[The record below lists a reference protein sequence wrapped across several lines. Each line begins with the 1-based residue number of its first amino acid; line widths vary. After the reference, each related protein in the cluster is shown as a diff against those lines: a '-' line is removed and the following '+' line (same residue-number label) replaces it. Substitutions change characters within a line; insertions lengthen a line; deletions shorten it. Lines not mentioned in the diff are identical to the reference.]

1 MNEINIY
8 RFSSI
13 GRPIDPDYPSNLAIT
28 ALSLVTMLLGIIY
41 QFLGGQNWLDSILW
55 GIGLGLGVFLAW
67 AICRELDP
75 DHDLS
80 AFVAAGLTLVGVFLW
95 GTPSIIGLLW
105 LMLCVRI
112 INRTVGLPAT
122 ILDSLGVLGLGTWLS
137 IQEYWG
143 YGVITSLA
151 FLLDALL
158 PKPNKRQFLFTGV
171 MLIVSAL
178 SAFLSAGGVSLQGLS
193 LSSGAVALGI
203 TVVFL
208 PVIFASREIQ
218 VECDVTKEPPEPI
231 RVQMGQV
238 VAILG
243 GWIAVVW
250 KGESGLISMLPL
262 WTSALGA
269 ALYWLVMAIVAKAG
283 FKSAW

>member
-13 GRPIDPDYPSNLAIT
+13 GRPIDPDYPSNLAIA
-28 ALSLVTMLLGIIY
+28 ALSLVATLLGIIY
-41 QFLGGQNWLDSILW
+41 QILGGQTWLESTFW
-55 GIGLGLGVFLAW
+55 GVGLGLGVFFAW
-67 AICRELDP
+67 AIGREIDP

-80 AFVAAGLTLVGVFLW
+80 AFIGAGLTLVGVFLW
-95 GTPSIIGLLW
+95 GTPSIISILW

-122 ILDSLGVLGLGTWLS
+122 MLDSLGVLGLGTWLS

-158 PKPNKRQFLFTGV
+158 PKPNRRQFLFTGI

-178 SAFLSAGGVSLQGLS
+178 SAYFSAGGIGLMGLS
-193 LSSGAVALGI
+193 LSTGAVALGV

-218 VECDVTKEPPEPI
+218 VECDVTKVPPEPI

-238 VAILG
+238 IAILG

-262 WTSALGA
+262 WAGALGA
-269 ALYWLVMAIVAKAG
+269 ALYWLVMTIVDKIG
-283 FKSAW
+283 LKSA